1 MNLVRMGALSFKHR
15 GLLLPI
21 AVVIL
26 LIPGPHLV
34 DDPAAIG
41 LLGLV
46 VALIGQ
52 AIRNGTIG
60 LAYIIR
66 GGKDHKVYAEDLVT
80 SGIYAHVRNP
90 MYLGNAFLLAGL
102 GLATNS
108 WVFMLVGVPIGVAT
122 HATIMAAEEDFLR
135 RKFGPAY
142 EAYCARVPRLLPKLS
157 GLTAT
162 IRSMTFNGWRVL
174 RQEYAKPFDW
184 IVAIALV
191 TMLNLWRGS
200 LLAEH
205 RGLVLFLLMLIVA
218 RLVIWLVVQRHG
230 QPPAGIT
237 HPQGP
242 A

>member
-1 MNLVRMGALSFKHR
+1 M
-15 GLLLPI
+15 I
-21 AVVIL
+21 
-26 LIPGPHLV
+26 GP
-34 DDPAAIG
+34 
-41 LLGLV
+41 
-46 VALIGQ
+46 
-52 AIRNGTIG
+52 
-60 LAYIIR
+60 AYIIR
-66 GGKDHKVYAEDLVT
+66 GGKDYKVYAEDLVT
-80 SGIYAHVRNP
+80 SGVYAHVRNP

-102 GLATNS
+102 GLATS
-108 WVFMLVGVPIGVAT
+108 SRVFMLMGVPIGVAT

-142 EAYCARVPRLLPKLS
+142 EAYCARVPRLLPR
-157 GLTAT
+157 LTAT

-191 TMLNLWRGS
+191 IILSLWRGS

-205 RGLVLFLLMLIVA
+205 RGLVIFLLMLIVA
-218 RLVIWLVVQRHG
+218 RLVIWMVVQRHR
-230 QPPAGIT
+230 QPPAGIA